1 MRILTRFIM
10 LRFLGNFWLLFA
22 LLFVFAV
29 SIDVLVQWE
38 FFVDAATRLLA
49 AAGGTGRAGFLPT
62 IKIVVE
68 FHAPRVFQ
76 FYQYMMPLVALGA
89 MGFTSSAMLRHREFV
104 AMLSAGLSMQRIT
117 WPFLLGMLVLC
128 GLQLANQEF
137 MLPRLAT
144 RLLMKH
150 SELATGAQAS
160 WGIPLAA
167 DSAGTLIHAD
177 RFDPA
182 TQSLVGIYAVVR
194 ESGVVRSRI
203 EAARG
208 TWSAQRGGWVL
219 EKGTEAATARA
230 EDSPT
235 AARASV
241 IERWPAELLKTDLD
255 PTTLSLRRSM
265 LQAHMLSLRQIRELM
280 DAGTFDQSALRRI
293 GIGRFSS
300 LAIALLV
307 LVISLPFFAMREPR
321 PILGQAVI
329 CAGVGLPLLLTA
341 MIFIALPVHAVTPT
355 VGVLMPVIALLPIA
369 AWRFATMK
377 T

>member
-10 LRFLGNFWLLFA
+10 FRFLGNFWLLFA

-38 FFVDAATRLLA
+38 VFVDAATRLLA
-49 AAGGTGRAGFLPT
+49 AAGGAGRAGFWATL
-62 IKIVVE
+62 KLVVE
-68 FHAPRVFQ
+68 FHSPRVFQ

-89 MGFTSSAMLRHREFV
+89 MGFTASAMLRHREFV
-104 AMLSAGLSMQRIT
+104 AMLGVGLSMQRIT
-117 WPFLLGMLVLC
+117 WPFVLGMSLLC
-128 GLQLANQEF
+128 GLQLANQEI

-150 SELATGAQAS
+150 SELVSGTAAS
-160 WGIPLAA
+160 WALPLAPDA
-167 DSAGTLIHAD
+167 SGTLIHAD

-194 ESGVVRSRI
+194 EDGAVRSRI
-203 EAARG
+203 EAPRG

-219 EKGTEAATARA
+219 EKGIESTTARPGESA
-230 EDSPT
+230 SV
-235 AARASV
+235 ARSNV
-241 IERWPAELLKTDLD
+241 IERRPADLLKTDLD
-255 PTTLSLRRSM
+255 PTVLSLRRNM
-265 LQAHMLSLRQIRELM
+265 LQAHMLSLRQIGELLN
-280 DAGTFDQSALRRI
+280 AGTFDQSALRRI
-293 GIGRFSS
+293 AVGRFSS
-300 LAIALLV
+300 LVIALLV
-307 LVISLPFFAMREPR
+307 LVIALPFFAMREPR
-321 PILGQAVI
+321 PILGQAVL
-329 CAGVGLPLLLTA
+329 CAGLGLPLLLTA
-341 MIFIALPVHAVTPT
+341 MIFIAIPVQTVTPT

>member
-10 LRFLGNFWLLFA
+10 FRFLGNFWLLFA

-29 SIDVLVQWE
+29 SIDVLIQWE
-38 FFVDAATRLLA
+38 VFVDAATRLLT

-62 IKIVVE
+62 LKLVVE
-68 FHAPRVFQ
+68 FHSPRVFQ

-89 MGFTSSAMLRHREFV
+89 MGFTASAMLRHREFV
-104 AMLSAGLSMQRIT
+104 ALLAAGMSMQKIT

-128 GLQLANQEF
+128 GLQLANQEV

-144 RLLMKH
+144 RLLMEH
-150 SELATGAQAS
+150 SELVTGVSAS
-160 WGIPLAA
+160 WALPLAPDA
-167 DSAGTLIHAD
+167 SGTLIHAA

-194 ESGVVRSRI
+194 EGGAVRARI
-203 EAARG
+203 EAPRG
-208 TWSAQRGGWVL
+208 TWSAERGGWIL
-219 EKGTEAATARA
+219 ENGVESTTARPG
-230 EDSPT
+230 DSPT
-235 AARASV
+235 SARARV
-241 IERWPAELLKTDLD
+241 IERRPAEFLKTDLD
-255 PTTLSLRRSM
+255 PTTLSLRRNM
-265 LQAHMLSLRQIRELM
+265 LQAHMLSLRQIGELLE
-280 DAGTFDQSALRRI
+280 AGTFDQSALRRI
-293 GIGRFSS
+293 AVGRFSS

-321 PILGQAVI
+321 PILGQAVL
-329 CAGVGLPLLLTA
+329 CAGIGLPLLLTA
-341 MIFIALPVHAVTPT
+341 MIFIALPVGAVTPT

-369 AWRFATMK
+369 AWRFATIK